1 MLKKYY
7 NILNENNAHETWV
20 LKDMRSAYFGEWGF
34 KRDERVTSH
43 SEAHRLYGPP
53 IDQKQTMLKILNR
66 KSQQI

>member
-1 MLKKYY
+1 MR
-7 NILNENNAHETWV
+7 V
-20 LKDMRSAYFGEWGF
+20 LKDMGSTYFREWGF
-34 KRDERVTSH
+34 KRDEGVSSH